1 MPSNKV
7 AAGNLKRERQIIP
20 TSAPISAETA
30 YDYIIVGAGS
40 AGCVLANRLTA
51 SGRLRVLLLEAGPR
65 DRDPW
70 IHVPLGYGKLF
81 TKSSV
86 NWRYNSE
93 PEPELNGRQVYSPR
107 GKVLGGSSSING
119 LVYIRGQR
127 EDFDAWCVPGWE
139 FDDLLPYFKR
149 SENQSH
155 GADAWHGIGGPQ
167 AVSDLP
173 DRHELCDAFI
183 AAAGEVGIPR
193 NDDFNAATQEGAGYY
208 QATTRNGRRS
218 STATGFLRPAERRAN
233 LTVVTGA
240 LATRLLFEGT
250 RSVGVEYRRGGA
262 LRQARAARE
271 VLLAAGAFN
280 SPQLLQLSGVGS
292 RELLAAYGVPLV
304 AALPAVGEDL
314 QDHFYVR
321 TVWRCTRP
329 ITFNDDMASW
339 PRMLGIGLKYLL
351 ARRGPLT
358 VSAGYA
364 GAFAR
369 TRPELARPDVQFYFI
384 NFSASKAGARLHPFS
399 AFTCSM
405 CPLRPQARGSVRI
418 RSADPAAAPAIRYNF
433 LSTEDDRRTA
443 VAGLQLLRRLVR
455 SPAMRPY
462 VAAEQ
467 LPGERVQSDAD
478 WLAFCREAGGTVYH
492 PVATC
497 RMGTD
502 ARSVTDPQLR
512 VRGVSGVRVI
522 DASIMPAVVSG
533 NINAAVIAVA
543 EKGADLVL
551 ADASR

>member
-1 MPSNKV
+1 MV
-7 AAGNLKRERQIIP
+7 QRYVVP
-20 TSAPISAETA
+20 TTAPMSPETA

-40 AGCVLANRLTA
+40 AGCVLANRLSA
-51 SGRLRVLLLEAGPR
+51 SGRHQVLLLEAGPR

-86 NWRYNSE
+86 NWRYSSE

-127 EDFDAWCVPGWE
+127 EDYDDWGIPGWG

-149 SENQSH
+149 SEDQSR
-155 GADAWHGIGGPQ
+155 GADAWHGVGGPQ

-183 AAAGEVGIPR
+183 AAAAEVGIPR
-193 NDDFNAATQEGAGYY
+193 NDDFNGAMQEGAGYY

-218 STATGFLRPAERRAN
+218 STATGFLRPAERRPN
-233 LTVVTGA
+233 LTVLTGA
-240 LATRLLFEGT
+240 LATRILFEGT
-250 RSVGVEYRRGGA
+250 RGVGVEYRHNGA
-262 LRQARAARE
+262 LTQARAARE

-280 SPQLLQLSGVGS
+280 SPQLLQLSGVAS
-292 RELLAAYGVPLV
+292 RALLEAHGLPVV
-304 AALPAVGEDL
+304 AELPAVGEDL

-339 PRMLGIGLKYLL
+339 WRKLGIGMKYVLS
-351 ARRGPLT
+351 RRGPLT

-369 TRPELARPDVQFYFI
+369 TRPELTRPDVQFYFI
-384 NFSASKAGARLHPFS
+384 NFSAPKAGEDLHPFS

-418 RSADPAAAPAIRYNF
+418 RSADPGESPAIRYNF
-433 LSTEDDRRTA
+433 LSTEEDRSTA
-443 VAGLQLLRRLVR
+443 VAGLKLLRRLVR
-455 SPAMRPY
+455 SGAMRPY
-462 VAAEQ
+462 VAAEE
-467 LPGERVQSDAD
+467 LPGERVQSDAE
-478 WLAFCREAGGTVYH
+478 WLNFCREVGGTVYH

-502 ARSVTDPQLR
+502 ARAVTDPRLR
-512 VRGVSGVRVI
+512 VRGVSGVRVV
-522 DASIMPAVVSG
+522 DASIIPAVVSG
-533 NINAAVIAVA
+533 NINAAVIAGA

-551 ADASR
+551 EDSGR